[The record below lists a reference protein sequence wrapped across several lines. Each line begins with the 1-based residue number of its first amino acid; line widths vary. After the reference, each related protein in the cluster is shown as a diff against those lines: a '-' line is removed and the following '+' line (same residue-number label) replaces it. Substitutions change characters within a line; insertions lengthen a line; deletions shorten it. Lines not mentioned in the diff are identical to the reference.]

1 MISGSSSITTFGSRA
16 AAGTAA
22 AAVRSSVA
30 HVSRVSA
37 RTCTLT
43 SSTTV
48 EARVSVAVL
57 PLASAALI
65 QYLFINLPNPCQK
78 RGVDATWTRN
88 EDRMMFLIGDLVDTT
103 GRRRRT
109 YGNIPPRT
117 FARRTRW
124 TREAKTLPVAN
135 SLREPTWIYPEIIHV
150 GRHDDDDDL
159 RERLSPTERHFGK
172 PSGLAKPR
180 RPTTFTHLF

>member
-22 AAVRSSVA
+22 AAVCSSVA
-30 HVSRVSA
+30 HVSHVSA

-78 RGVDATWTRN
+78 RGVDATRTRN
-88 EDRMMFLIGDLVDTT
+88 KNRMFLIGNLVDTT
-103 GRRRRT
+103 RRRRRT
-109 YGNIPPRT
+109 SGDSSSSVRVEHDEH
-117 FARRTRW
+117 ARRRPY
-124 TREAKTLPVAN
+124 LN
-135 SLREPTWIYPEIIHV
+135 NLREPTWISTRENS
-150 GRHDDDDDL
+150 RRTSL
-159 RERLSPTERHFGK
+159 RRRRSPRTIV
-172 PSGLAKPR
+172 SD
-180 RPTTFTHLF
+180 